1 MKLLIIQSILGS
13 LLTFLH
19 LASSQP
25 RRLTKKQRIHRS
37 LASTK
42 KPITAPTPY
51 PTYIHLEKDDITTQP
66 DPLPS
71 SELFVSPGVSPSRLP
86 YEVPSVSPTSTPS
99 TPLLTVEPTPSP
111 TIHSIYID
119 DDYYENHYDLT
130 QYSSPLT
137 SSLITG
143 ITRSTNGPTGRLE
156 RRKHVND
163 AKRKQKNQKGRVN
176 KSDIRSGKSSKRG

>member
-1 MKLLIIQSILGS
+1 MSNRSTLINMKLLIIQSILGS

-71 SELFVSPGVSPSRLP
+71 SELFVSPSVSSSRLP
-86 YEVPSVSPTSTPS
+86 SEVPSVSPTS
-99 TPLLTVEPTPSP
+99 TPSP

-176 KSDIRSGKSSKRG
+176 KSEIRSGKSSKRG